1 MFRSR
6 GFQRVL
12 IGLNIAIIC
21 GLGGI
26 FFKMDDTSSKLVE
39 ASNKKLTSYHLANE
53 LRQSSDYLTRFVR
66 AYVATGGLAIHKD
79 SYNAILNVRNGIAP
93 RPDTGEKI
101 ALTALMKREGFVTQE
116 LEKLSAAEQESNELA
131 KLEAKAIQVVE
142 TMAADDLIAKNAALE
157 LVFGN
162 DYQLYKNR
170 INASIDEF
178 FVLVDR
184 RTAQEFEACEV
195 ELERLQVIFSI
206 VLVVMVVTVLLLALV
221 SERVSEGILG
231 GKASEVERTVGE
243 VSRGNLAVEMKATN
257 PESAL
262 GLLGVAVNNLKEL
275 IGEAKSL
282 SSQNASVAL
291 QLSSAS
297 QTTGKNVENSTTI
310 VSATAEKASVIKDQI
325 MHSIEEAKGSKENLQ
340 KAGEG
345 IVEAN
350 RAIDILSDK
359 IEESV
364 AIETE
369 LAQRVSQLSSDAE
382 QVKEILSM
390 ISDIADQTNLL
401 ALNAAI
407 EAARAGE
414 HGRGFAVVAD
424 EVRKLAERTQKS
436 LVEINATINVIVQA
450 ISDSSEKM
458 NANSRQIGELTAVAD
473 DVKRK
478 ISSMSESMEKAIVMS
493 DRTVEDYV
501 LTGKEVSEIIK
512 GMETINDISAE
523 NARSVEEIA
532 AASQHLSDLTTSLNA
547 KLSEFRT

>member
-66 AYVATGGLAIHKD
+66 AYVATGGLATHKD

-116 LEKLSAAEQESNELA
+116 LEKLSAAEKESNELA
-131 KLEAKAIQVVE
+131 KLETKAMQVVE

>member
-39 ASNKKLTSYHLANE
+39 ASNKKLTSYRLANE

-282 SSQNASVAL
+282 SNQNASVAL

>member
-282 SSQNASVAL
+282 SNQNASVAL

>member
-39 ASNKKLTSYHLANE
+39 ASNKKLTSYRLANE

-66 AYVATGGLAIHKD
+66 AYVATGGLATHKD

-116 LEKLSAAEQESNELA
+116 LEKLSAAEKESNELA
-131 KLEAKAIQVVE
+131 KLEAKAMQVVE

-310 VSATAEKASVIKDQI
+310 VSATAEKASVIKDQN